1 MDYSPPTTRDSQ
13 KFINHIVKLSFI
25 LNMTVRLYHWN
36 TTSFARHTAA
46 DSFTSGLS
54 EVTDKLVEV
63 FIGIYKIKPDI
74 NNITLEPL
82 NKEYLTDDGIV
93 NLLTSSK
100 RLFIAESVNI
110 TDSQLLNIHDELIAL
125 IDQTLYLFE
134 LK

>member
-1 MDYSPPTTRDSQ
+1 MDHVLTTINNQ
-13 KFINHIVKLSFI
+13 KFINHFVKLSFI

-36 TTSFARHTAA
+36 TTSYARHKAA

-93 NLLTSSK
+93 NLLANSK
-100 RLFIAESVNI
+100 RLFITESSNI
-110 TDSQLLNIHDELIAL
+110 IDSQLLNIHDELIAL

>member
-1 MDYSPPTTRDSQ
+1 MDYSPPMTRDSQ
-13 KFINHIVKLSFI
+13 KFINHLVKLSFI

-36 TTSFARHTAA
+36 TTSFARHKAA
-46 DSFTSGLS
+46 DEFVSGLS

-93 NLLTSSK
+93 NLLATSK
-100 RLFIAESVNI
+100 KLFITESVNI

>member
-1 MDYSPPTTRDSQ
+1 MDSLSATRDSQ
-13 KFINHIVKLSFI
+13 KFINHLVKLSFI

-36 TTSFARHTAA
+36 TTSFARHKAA
-46 DSFTSGLS
+46 DSFTSGLT

-93 NLLTSSK
+93 NLLATSK
-100 RLFIAESVNI
+100 RLLITESVNI
-110 TDSQLLNIHDELIAL
+110 TDTQLLNIHDELIAL